1 MPFLPKF
8 PAVCAAAF
16 LAVACFADK
25 YVPAAQ
31 HVDKRMDIEINN
43 LLDNPYLKEGGKNV
57 PPAQWDMAQPPEGG
71 FSCAAG
77 LKYRAFKLTA
87 VPGQAVVIGQVG
99 LYLVPGEKYRVSGYI
114 RGENFE
120 GTGEVGVIGK
130 AFRNVKGFRFN
141 TRKVK
146 DQWYYFEVDF
156 VHELRDICRFVMYV
170 QKGSSGSVV
179 IERPTLEPLTEKGL
193 KGSKR
198 LLANDD
204 FEARYAKAKAEGFR
218 SGPPSDDYELVWH
231 DEFDGD
237 KLDTSKWVNYVLDY
251 RKKRNQMIDTPH
263 YARLNGKGQLEL
275 VNEFRDGIFYTPFPH
290 TRTTF
295 MPTFGYFECRF
306 KLHKE
311 DMLNATFFL
320 LPPDRKRQVDV
331 GPEKNGYEIDIMECI
346 LPSMDQI
353 SQTTHY
359 KAFDGKKYTILSGG
373 TIARRMPGLSQG
385 WHTVGFEWTPD
396 NYRFF
401 IDGVESYALNKAY
414 HPIAHAPLYM
424 ILSFEV
430 HRTFAA
436 KIAKEGKPWKSSV
449 YSIDY
454 VRVYQKKKSR

>member
-1 MPFLPKF
+1 MRSPAKF
-8 PAVCAAAF
+8 PAVCAVVCC
-16 LAVACFADK
+16 AVFACFAGK
-25 YVPAAQ
+25 YVPASE
-31 HVDKRMDIEINN
+31 HIDRRMDIEINN
-43 LLDNPYLKEGGKNV
+43 LLDNPYLKEGDKRI
-57 PPAQWDMAQPPEGG
+57 PPAQWDMTRPPGGG
-71 FSCAAG
+71 FSYAAG

-87 VPGQAVVIGQVG
+87 VPGKAVVIGQVG

-120 GTGEVGVIGK
+120 GGGEIGVIGK
-130 AFRNVKGFRFN
+130 SFRDVRGFRFN
-141 TRKVK
+141 TKKVK
-146 DQWYYFEVDF
+146 KDWHYFEADF
-156 VHELRDICRFVMYV
+156 VHGLRDICRFVMYIR
-170 QKGSSGSVV
+170 KGSSGSVV
-179 IERPTLEPLTEKGL
+179 IERPALEPLTEKGL

-204 FEARYAKAKAEGFR
+204 FDSRCAKAKATGSR

-237 KLDTSKWVNYVLDY
+237 KLDTTKWVNYVLDY
-251 RKKRNQMIDTPH
+251 REKRKKMIDTPRC
-263 YARLNGKGQLEL
+263 ARLNGRGQLEL
-275 VNEFRDGIFYTPFPH
+275 VNEFADGIFYTPFPH
-290 TRTTF
+290 TNGIF
-295 MPTFGYFECRF
+295 MPTYGYFECRF
-306 KLHKE
+306 KLHNE

-346 LPSMDQI
+346 LPSMEQI

-359 KAFDGKKYTILSGG
+359 KAFDGKKYTILSGA
-373 TIARRMPGLSQG
+373 TIARRMPGLSRG
-385 WHTVGFEWTPD
+385 WHTVGFEWTPGK
-396 NYRFF
+396 YRFF
-401 IDGVESYALNKAY
+401 IDGVESYALDKAY

-430 HRTFAA
+430 HRTLAA

-454 VRVYQKKKSR
+454 VRVYQKKKR